1 METVR
6 RLLDVLGNGQFHSGE
21 YLAAKLGMTRAGI
34 WKLVARANEDFG
46 VGIIRSGRKGYS
58 LDIAP
63 EWLDVQSLRSFLRPD
78 FSSIPIS
85 IVPVT
90 GSTNEDLLKAGVPDG
105 ARAVVLLAEH
115 QTAGRG
121 RRGRTWISGLGRS
134 VCCSVAWRLRGGAQ
148 ALEGFSLA
156 VGLRLAEAL
165 TERGVPGIMV
175 KWPNDLLVEGAKMGG
190 ILIEVTGDP
199 TADCLVVVG
208 VGLNLYQ
215 PARQFEAGYRVG
227 SLFGVDAHLGRN
239 QLAGIVVDALLS
251 VCDEYPESGFRALL
265 QRWSRF
271 DFLMG
276 REVCL
281 VGTVG
286 SPSGVCEGVSDRGAL
301 QVRSSSGLIEVHSGE
316 VSVRV
321 S

>member
-6 RLLDVLGNGQFHSGE
+6 RLLDVLGSGQVHSGE

-34 WKLVARANEDFG
+34 WKLVTRANEDFG

-58 LDIAP
+58 LDVTP
-63 EWLDVQSLRSFLRPD
+63 EWLDVQSLRSCLSPD
-78 FSSIPIS
+78 FSNIPIS
-85 IVPVT
+85 VVPVT
-90 GSTNEDLLKAGVPDG
+90 GSTNEDLLRAGVPEG
-105 ARAVVLLAEH
+105 ARSVVLLAEH
-115 QTAGRG
+115 QSAGRG
-121 RRGRTWISGLGRS
+121 RRGRAWISGVGRS

-148 ALEGFSLA
+148 TLEGFSLA

-165 TERGVPGIMV
+165 TDRGITGLMV
-175 KWPNDLLVEGAKMGG
+175 KWPNDLLVEGAKVGG
-190 ILIEVTGDP
+190 VLIEVTGDP

-215 PARQFEAGYRVG
+215 PMGQFEVGYRVG
-227 SLFGVDAHLGRN
+227 SLFGAGAHLGRN
-239 QLAGIVVDALLS
+239 QVAGIVVDAVLS
-251 VCDEYPESGFRALL
+251 VCDEYPESGFRPLM

-271 DFLMG
+271 DFLKG
-276 REVCL
+276 REVFL
-281 VGTVG
+281 TGSVG
-286 SPSGVCEGVSDRGAL
+286 SPSGICEGVSDRGAL
-301 QVRSSSGLIEVHSGE
+301 KVRSRSELIEVHSGE